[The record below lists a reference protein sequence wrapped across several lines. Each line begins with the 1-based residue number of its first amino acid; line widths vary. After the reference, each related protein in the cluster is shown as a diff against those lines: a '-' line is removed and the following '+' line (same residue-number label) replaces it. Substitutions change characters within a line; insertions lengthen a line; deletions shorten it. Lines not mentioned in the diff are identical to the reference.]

1 MKKCGRIISFLVLCL
16 VIGSPVMAG
25 LTPVQKLGE
34 LLYFDKHL
42 SLNGNQSCATCH
54 HPSAG
59 YADPLNAEFPYDYP
73 VSFGSDSFL
82 NGGRNAP
89 TSSYAAFIPLFTWD
103 ATQNQFLGG
112 QFWDGRA
119 DTLKDQAK
127 GPFLNPVEMGML
139 DEAYVIAAM
148 VDQANKRAD
157 DYQRLFKQIYDI
169 DLQAIDTTWNSPE
182 ALLAYDK
189 AAEAIGT
196 YEQTFDFTSF
206 TSKYDYYLAGKAN
219 LNAAELS
226 GLAIFESP
234 QLGNCAACHPSQA
247 TIAEDGRINPP
258 LFTQFAYENLGV
270 PESMS
275 LMLDD
280 FPVDYGLGA
289 RSNLDSYNP
298 EIEKTVLDDGTELFM
313 SEAGKFRISS
323 LRNIYR
329 NAPYAHN
336 GYFATLDEIV
346 HFFNTRD
353 VPAEYWPTPEVAE
366 NVTTIVGDLG
376 LTPQQEADLVAF
388 LKTLNDGYGTQ
399 TPENFVLPVMVPLN

>member
-1 MKKCGRIISFLVLCL
+1 MKKFGKTMFFLTLCL
-16 VIGSPVMAG
+16 LVGSQALAG
-25 LTPVQKLGE
+25 LTPAQKLGE

-42 SLNGNQSCATCH
+42 SLNKNQACATCH

-59 YADPLNAEFPYDYP
+59 YADPLNAEFPYEYP
-73 VSFGSDSFL
+73 VSLGSDPSL

-89 TSSYAAFIPLFTWD
+89 TSSYAAFIPLFAWD
-103 ATQNQFLGG
+103 ATANLFRGG

-139 DEAYVIAAM
+139 NEAYVIAAM
-148 VDQANKRAD
+148 VDPNNQRAK
-157 DYQRLFKQIYDI
+157 DYQHLFMQIYEI

-189 AAEAIGT
+189 AAEAIGS
-196 YEQTFDFTSF
+196 YEQTFEFTSF

-226 GLAIFESP
+226 GLAIFERP

-247 TIAEDGRINPP
+247 TISADGRIIPP
-258 LFTQFAYENLGV
+258 LFTRFAYENIGV
-270 PESMS
+270 PSSMS
-275 LMLDD
+275 PMLDD

-289 RSNLDSYNP
+289 RSDLDSYNP
-298 EIEKTVLDDGTELFM
+298 AIEKTVLDDGTEVFM

-323 LRNIYR
+323 LRNVFR
-329 NAPYAHN
+329 NAPYTHN
-336 GYFATLDEIV
+336 GYFETLDEIV

-353 VPAEYWPTPEVAE
+353 VPTEYWPTPEVTE
-366 NVTTIVGDLG
+366 NVTAIVGNLG

-388 LKTLNDGYGTQ
+388 LKTLNDGYGAQ
-399 TPENFVLPVMVPLN
+399 TPENFVLPTMVPLD

>member
-1 MKKCGRIISFLVLCL
+1 MKKIGRMMLFLALCL

-25 LTPVQKLGE
+25 LTPVQKLGQ

-42 SLNGNQSCATCH
+42 SLNGNQACATCH

-73 VSFGSDSFL
+73 VSFGSDPSL

-103 ATQNQFLGG
+103 ATQNLFLGG

-139 DEAYVIAAM
+139 DEAEVIAAM
-148 VDQANKRAD
+148 VNPTNKRAN
-157 DYQRLFKQIYDI
+157 DYQRLFMQIYAI

-182 ALLAYDK
+182 ALNAYDK
-189 AAEAIGT
+189 AAEAIGS

-258 LFTQFAYENLGV
+258 LFTQFGYANIGV
-270 PESMS
+270 PTNMN
-275 LMLDD
+275 LMLAE

-298 EIEKTVLDDGTELFM
+298 QIEKTVLDDGTVLFM

-323 LRNIYR
+323 LRNVYR
-329 NAPYAHN
+329 NAPYTHN
-336 GYFATLDEIV
+336 GYFATLNEIV

-353 VPAEYWPTPEVAE
+353 VPEASWQVPEVAE
-366 NVTTIVGDLG
+366 NVTTVLGDLG
-376 LTPQQEADLVAF
+376 LTQQQEEDLVAF
-388 LKTLNDGYGTQ
+388 LRTLNDGYGNQ
-399 TPENFVLPVMVPLN
+399 TPDNFVLPAMVPLN